1 MLLRAG
7 PGSTRQ
13 GLQLRLTFLATTA
26 WDEEFRIPVFA
37 VAGET
42 EQFLHVRAMRQE
54 REGDDELIGEAKVL
68 LDGSWTEY
76 DGESADLLDM
86 KRGLASFERLP
97 PGCYGTLT
105 PPRHAEWV
113 AVKQDGKYRGEVY
126 LELTWYPRQDVS
138 HLHTT
143 KKVITIS
150 DDALQIDDPA
160 VPQPHPSELGPAA
173 SSASL
178 GPGTAEAGPA
188 TVEGIQF
195 VPRPRRDPGLD
206 FAHTAPS
213 RPPPVP
219 PKDDLLTPPETSP
232 SPVAGIGPRSTTPA
246 TTAFPG
252 VVRTPSPLESP
263 RAAGLFAEAPGPVA
277 TGAASLP
284 PRLEA
289 MTLRSAPPPV
299 PPRPAS
305 ASPRNPDS
313 TFSGPPRP
321 ESAHRPLPSTPDGLG
336 RTPGESPLDAKRREA
351 AESQAAGSLV
361 AAAPPPAYGAAPQ
374 GDGPSFPGAFPTPGS
389 HRGSFEQTRPHAGTS
404 DGTAAE
410 RLEEIRRR
418 EEEERS
424 RRARLEREEA
434 IRLQQA
440 EARRQ
445 EQEARQ
451 QRLEQER
458 LEAIRASQRAR
469 EARIRQE
476 QEDAAIAAR
485 LAAEAEE
492 AERRQIEARKAEDEA
507 LVQRLLE
514 EEQAEEA
521 RQLREREQADEAF
534 VRQLREEDRRREEEE
549 RKAREDADAEFARK
563 MREEEDAERRQ
574 RLEEDERI
582 ARSLAEQDETSRTGP
597 METTVP

>member
-1 MLLRAG
+1 MD
-7 PGSTRQ
+7 STRPERTEI
-13 GLQLRLTFLATTA
+13 GLLVVVVLKAQHLHDPHHFSKQDPFVEVEVSNSERARTRVDPDGGQQPA

-76 DGESADLLDM
+76 D
-86 KRGLASFERLP
+86 
-97 PGCYGTLT
+97 
-105 PPRHAEWV
+105 EWV

-126 LELTWYPRQDVS
+126 LELTWYPRQD
-138 HLHTT
+138 
-143 KKVITIS
+143 
-150 DDALQIDDPA
+150 IDDPA

-263 RAAGLFAEAPGPVA
+263 RVAGLFAEAPGPVA

>member
-1 MLLRAG
+1 ME
-7 PGSTRQ
+7 STRPERTEI
-13 GLQLRLTFLATTA
+13 GLLVVVVLKAQHLHDPHHFSKQDPFVEVEVSNSERARTRVNPDGGQQPA

-76 DGESADLLDM
+76 D
-86 KRGLASFERLP
+86 
-97 PGCYGTLT
+97 
-105 PPRHAEWV
+105 EWV

-126 LELTWYPRQDVS
+126 LELTWYPRQD
-138 HLHTT
+138 
-143 KKVITIS
+143 
-150 DDALQIDDPA
+150 
-160 VPQPHPSELGPAA
+160 
-173 SSASL
+173 
-178 GPGTAEAGPA
+178 
-188 TVEGIQF
+188 
-195 VPRPRRDPGLD
+195 
-206 FAHTAPS
+206 
-213 RPPPVP
+213 
-219 PKDDLLTPPETSP
+219 
-232 SPVAGIGPRSTTPA
+232 
-246 TTAFPG
+246 
-252 VVRTPSPLESP
+252 
-263 RAAGLFAEAPGPVA
+263 
-277 TGAASLP
+277 
-284 PRLEA
+284 
-289 MTLRSAPPPV
+289 
-299 PPRPAS
+299 
-305 ASPRNPDS
+305 
-313 TFSGPPRP
+313 
-321 ESAHRPLPSTPDGLG
+321 
-336 RTPGESPLDAKRREA
+336 
-351 AESQAAGSLV
+351 
-361 AAAPPPAYGAAPQ
+361 
-374 GDGPSFPGAFPTPGS
+374 
-389 HRGSFEQTRPHAGTS
+389 TRPHAGTS

-445 EQEARQ
+445 VQEARQ

-492 AERRQIEARKAEDEA
+492 AERLRIEARRAEDEA

-521 RQLREREQADEAF
+521 RQLWEREQADEAF